1 MAVTLFGIKIPIVG
15 VDKLTKELG
24 IAQKK
29 LNTFGQN
36 ATKVGRTMS
45 IGFTAPFALFT
56 GSVIKTAGDF
66 ESSMNRVSA
75 LTGAVGGDFD
85 QLRKKARDLGATT
98 QFSASEA
105 ADAMGFLGMAGFDS
119 NQILTSM
126 GDTLNLAA
134 AGQMEL
140 GRTADIA
147 SNIMT
152 GFGKNA
158 SDMDDIANALVAT
171 FTKSNTNL
179 EQLGEGM
186 KFVAPVAAG
195 MGIEMN
201 EVAAAMGKLGD
212 AGIQGSMAGTSL
224 RGALSKLASPSREAV
239 KVLQRLGIR
248 REDLLDAEGNVLSL
262 TNTIQVLEK
271 AGAGA
276 DEMLEIFGDRAGPG
290 MTALVNQ
297 GSGALIALRN
307 EIDGAGGI
315 AEKVAKKQM
324 EGFNGQM
331 KSLKSAFDE
340 LKIAIADSG
349 LLAFVTDMVEKL
361 TGFLRELSKANPA
374 FLKWGM
380 IIGAVVAAIGP
391 MLLVLGTLATSI
403 SSIIALLTGPFVAGL
418 IAAAAPIVAFLA
430 PILAVIAAVL
440 VWANVMRLIIQ
451 NWDNFA
457 KPWEDFGIFVK
468 ALGFFFGDLLK
479 DLLGFA
485 AALARFILPK
495 WLERLIGLSPSIA
508 EEAVASGEAASIG
521 AQAAAGAALGGT
533 STTTNNAAVDVTFR
547 NAPPGTRTAIAGG
560 DNVTTTMQ
568 GGPLPATAQ

>member
-1 MAVTLFGIKIPIVG
+1 
-15 VDKLTKELG
+15 
-24 IAQKK
+24 
-29 LNTFGQN
+29 
-36 ATKVGRTMS
+36 
-45 IGFTAPFALFT
+45 
-56 GSVIKTAGDF
+56 
-66 ESSMNRVSA
+66 
-75 LTGAVGGDFD
+75 
-85 QLRKKARDLGATT
+85 
-98 QFSASEA
+98 
-105 ADAMGFLGMAGFDS
+105 
-119 NQILTSM
+119 
-126 GDTLNLAA
+126 
-134 AGQMEL
+134 
-140 GRTADIA
+140 
-147 SNIMT
+147 
-152 GFGKNA
+152 
-158 SDMDDIANALVAT
+158 
-171 FTKSNTNL
+171 
-179 EQLGEGM
+179 
-186 KFVAPVAAG
+186 
-195 MGIEMN
+195 
-201 EVAAAMGKLGD
+201 
-212 AGIQGSMAGTSL
+212 MAGTSL

-248 REDLLDAEGNVLSL
+248 REDLLDAEGNILSL

-271 AGAGA
+271 SGAGA

-297 GSGALIALRN
+297 GSGALIALRK

-349 LLAFVTDMVEKL
+349 LLAFVTEMAKKL

-374 FLKWGM
+374 FFKWGM

-403 SSIIALLTGPFVAGL
+403 SSIIALLTGPFVAAAV
-418 IAAAAPIVAFLA
+418 AAAAPIVAFLA
-430 PILAVIAAVL
+430 PILAVIAAVY
-440 VWANVMRLIIQ
+440 VWLNVMRLIIE

-468 ALGFFFGDLLK
+468 ALGFFFGDLLQ

-485 AALARFILPK
+485 AALARFVLPK

-521 AQAAAGAALGGT
+521 AQAAAGAALGGAR
-533 STTTNNAAVDVTFR
+533 TTTNNAAVDVTFR